1 ARTLRNDNSSRFGKF
16 IELQFKPQTGSATQV
31 LQPGMTGESL
41 RLCGARIRHY
51 LLEKVRVCEQQ
62 EGERNYH
69 IFYEACAAAVASN
82 GKDYCFPQILS
93 KDKVKEE
100 FTINLEGFAELTN
113 YAFLTRSTC
122 KTLKDVD
129 DVEMFERRLNAMLT
143 IGIKRE
149 DVSEIFHMIAAVL
162 NLGNT
167 KFDAPPNNSEGSMV
181 MQECSANIKVAEK
194 LLGVPH
200 G

>member
-1 ARTLRNDNSSRFGKF
+1 
-16 IELQFKPQTGSATQV
+16 
-31 LQPGMTGESL
+31 
-41 RLCGARIRHY
+41 
-51 LLEKVRVCEQQ
+51 
-62 EGERNYH
+62 
-69 IFYEACAAAVASN
+69 
-82 GKDYCFPQILS
+82 
-93 KDKVKEE
+93 
-100 FTINLEGFAELTN
+100 FAELTN

-200 G
+200 GDLEKALCNQTRTTRTEKIRSPVNVRQAADNRDALARAVYGIVFNFI